1 MISVNGEV
9 EKKPLNSS
17 VNVLNNVY
25 NHNLITS
32 DLSWSTVNGY
42 LQNNVVVNDGEN
54 VSLNNIE
61 ESVSENIVFFYHA
74 CNCLILYQ
82 AVHIKFQLQL
92 I

>member
-32 DLSWSTVNGY
+32 DLSWSTVNGN

-61 ESVSENIVFFYHA
+61 ESVSENIGFFFIMLA
-74 CNCLILYQ
+74 I
-82 AVHIKFQLQL
+82 V
-92 I
+92 